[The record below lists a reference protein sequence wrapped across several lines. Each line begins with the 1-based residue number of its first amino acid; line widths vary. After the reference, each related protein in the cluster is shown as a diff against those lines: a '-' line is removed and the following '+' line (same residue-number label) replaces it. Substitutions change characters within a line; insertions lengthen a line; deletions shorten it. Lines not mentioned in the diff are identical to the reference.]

1 MDNPNIDPELQPI
14 HDGIKG
20 IQRDFTSQKQT
31 IEQIKADLAASEA
44 AFKQWQQMKD
54 AGDADNKKAID
65 ELIKKANS
73 VPMGGNES
81 GFIATFRAAI
91 GEKFES
97 IKGVRKGSGF
107 AFEMKGDMT
116 TANSITGNLTRT
128 QLQPAILPNQI
139 FNFRD
144 LVEVVGTST
153 GLITLPRETAPTGS
167 ASRIPTEG
175 TAKPQIEPKFT
186 MVDFKADYIAGYA
199 RVSKQM
205 LQDLLFLQTFLPR
218 ILLREF
224 YKAENLQ
231 FYTDLTT
238 VATGSGTTSAT
249 VYAEKLIDWMANLGG
264 ANFAPNGMVGTF
276 AEWAALLK
284 TTSGTGYSLPGAVTI
299 GPDGAVRIAGIPY
312 RPANWVATGK
322 TIVGDWSQALI
333 AVADTLKVEFFEQDQ
348 DNVIKNLV
356 TVRVEAREVLVVEQ
370 PAAFVFA

>member
-20 IQRDFTSQKQT
+20 IQHDFASQKQT

-44 AFKQWQQMKD
+44 AYKEWQQRKD
-54 AGDADNKKAID
+54 AADLDNKKAID

-73 VPMGGNES
+73 FSFGASES
-81 GFIATFRAAI
+81 GFVPTFRAAI
-91 GEKFES
+91 AEKFES

-116 TANSITGNLTRT
+116 TANSITGNLVRT

-144 LVEVVGTST
+144 LVEVVQTST
-153 GLITLPRETAPTGS
+153 GLITLPRETTPTGS
-167 ASRIPTEG
+167 ASRVAEN

-231 FYTDLTT
+231 FYTDLTL
-238 VATGSGTTSAT
+238 VASGSTTTGAT
-249 VYAEKLIDWMANLGG
+249 AYVEKLIDWMANLGG

-284 TTSGTGYSLPGAVTI
+284 TTSGTGYSLPGAATI
-299 GPDGAVRIAGIPY
+299 GPDGAVRIAGIPF
-312 RPANWVATGK
+312 RPANWVASGK
-322 TIVGDWSQALI
+322 TIVGDFTQALI

-356 TVRVEAREVLVVEQ
+356 TVRVEAREVLVIEQ
-370 PAAFVFA
+370 PAAFIFA